1 MTMQENYKDEWLD
14 RAFRLAYFLHGR
26 RETALAIAAR
36 AMNKL
41 ETASNAQFKRF
52 YYTPQGR
59 ADSAKATR
67 SRVSLSD
74 LQLLQRLVFV
84 ESEIFERQREAAG
97 KTCEESLLKFF
108 IKHLIRISLKRNSFY
123 VTLAVTRI
131 LHNYATADAMEIYNV
146 VVQDPE
152 RVHDDYY
159 YRSRKGVLMKELKE
173 RFGSLLETVK
183 VNRGEERFSAK
194 NGAEDL
200 TETARDALKF
210 FTPWKSACALP
221 EKFDPFADIL
231 KPFHFDKNDPDE
243 EHRIEINR
251 IHAAIH
257 PCCFERLTTA
267 LNLPV
272 PDQKMEIPNFMTNT
286 NQNHLDNDDWR
297 DPPSLKEDEL
307 RQIKE
312 ILTAQAESRKA
323 LSAGFLRVTAD
334 GAERARINLA
344 ETDSANFDLD
354 ESAELIEI
362 YGAGKRGETLLA
374 THLLNFDELEN
385 GNQTQTIMLEGGQK
399 ITFHLAPTLDRFGE
413 VSEVKFNVQYAET
426 AWQKRF
432 ALTLRRAKFAAGNL
446 FGQPILKPVAAF
458 GLILLAVAVG
468 WIVFRNFGENETV
481 IVDRQPTPNPVNEA
495 NVFQTPTPDE
505 KNEIADQNA
514 LKNSRDEN
522 KNVPR
527 SFEKH
532 EPPPNQTPKREI
544 KKQTAP
550 KPDKLI
556 APPQKE
562 MATNKT
568 VPRKNETDENGVLR
582 LPIRENNRP
591 EFERREREG
600 LTRNPTKKFPGKSLA
615 EIRSIYV
622 EISGDEVLGKEIAEK
637 ISAELGASSRFQVTN
652 DKDQADAA
660 LKIYVRHES
669 DGDTRADASVAA
681 IVRLVNEKGFVVYP
695 NRRGVSGWKYVGTMA
710 KLPARIAADLARK

>member
-14 RAFRLAYFLHGR
+14 RAFRLAYFLHGK
-26 RETALAIAAR
+26 RETALAIAAS

-52 YYTPQGR
+52 YYTPTGR
-59 ADSAKATR
+59 ADSTRAAR

-84 ESEIFERQREAAG
+84 ESEIFEREREAAG

-123 VTLAVTRI
+123 VTLAVSRI
-131 LHNYATADAMEIYNV
+131 LHNYGTADAMEIYNV

-173 RFGSLLETVK
+173 RFGAMLETVK

-194 NGAEDL
+194 PTAEDL
-200 TETARDALKF
+200 TETARAALKF
-210 FTPWKSACALP
+210 FTPWKSNCALP

-231 KPFHFDKNDPDE
+231 KPFYFDKNDPDE

-286 NQNHLDNDDWR
+286 NKTHLDNDDWR
-297 DPPSLKEDEL
+297 NPPSLKEDEM
-307 RQIKE
+307 QKIKE
-312 ILTAQAESRKA
+312 ILTAQAASRKA
-323 LSAGFLRVTAD
+323 MSAGFLRVTAD

-344 ETDSANFDLD
+344 ETDAANFDLD
-354 ESAELIEI
+354 AGAELIEI
-362 YGAGKRGETLLA
+362 YGAGKNGETLLA

-385 GNQTQTIMLEGGQK
+385 GNQTQTILLEGGQK
-399 ITFHLAPTLDRFGE
+399 ITFNLAPTLDEFGE
-413 VSEVKFNVQYAET
+413 VAEVKFNVQYAET

-432 ALTLRRAKFAAGNL
+432 ALALSRAKFAAGNL
-446 FGQPILKPVAAF
+446 FGQPVLKPVMAF
-458 GLILLAVAVG
+458 GLILLALTLG
-468 WIVFRNFGENETV
+468 WIVFRNFGETEKI
-481 IVDRQPTPNPVNEA
+481 IVEEKPTPQIQNNENKLPA
-495 NVFQTPTPDE
+495 PSPQEE
-505 KNEIADQNA
+505 KKEIAEDKNAPQN
-514 LKNSRDEN
+514 LKESAPLLPKKPENSERAI
-522 KNVPR
+522 
-527 SFEKH
+527 
-532 EPPPNQTPKREI
+532 NQNPKREI
-544 KKQTAP
+544 KKEPA
-550 KPDKLI
+550 
-556 APPQKE
+556 PQKE
-562 MATNKT
+562 NIIVPQNQMATNKT
-568 VPRKNETDENGVLR
+568 IRRKDETDENGILR
-582 LPIRENNRP
+582 LPIRDANSKNYDYRQDGGD
-591 EFERREREG
+591 RNITK
-600 LTRNPTKKFPGKSLA
+600 LTGKYFA
-615 EIRSIYV
+615 EIRTIYI
-622 EISGDEVLGKEIAEK
+622 EISGDAVLGKEIAEQIAK
-637 ISAELGASSRFQVTN
+637 QLGASSRFQITN
-652 DKDQADAA
+652 DKEQADAA

-681 IVRLVNEKGFVVYP
+681 VVRLVNQQGFVVYP
-695 NRRGVSGWKYVGTMA
+695 NRKGVSGWKYVGTMA
-710 KLPARIAADLARK
+710 KLPSRIAADLLK